1 MIRTRMVIMI
11 RVKAWHDYRSLQ
23 PRPRIQAHVRRSS
36 TTDVVLHVCGTTVD
50 VPIDVLVSVNSD
62 ALVCVI
68 YAIVDVTC
76 VSVTNLCG
84 VT

>member
-1 MIRTRMVIMI
+1 MIQTRMVIMI
-11 RVKAWHDYRSLQ
+11 RVKDWHDCRSPQ
-23 PRPRIQAHVRRSS
+23 PRPRIQAHVRGPS
-36 TTDVVLHVCGTTVD
+36 TIDVVLHVCGTTVD

-62 ALVCVI
+62 VYVCVI

-76 VSVTNLCG
+76 VSVTYLCG